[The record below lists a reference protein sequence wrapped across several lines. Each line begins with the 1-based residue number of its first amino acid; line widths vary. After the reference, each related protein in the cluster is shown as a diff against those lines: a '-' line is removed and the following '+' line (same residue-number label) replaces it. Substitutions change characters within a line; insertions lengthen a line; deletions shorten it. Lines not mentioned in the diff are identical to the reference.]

1 MWGKSRDP
9 VAPVPEDPGTD
20 RAVTPEDPS
29 GTDHRVSASTREAP
43 VATALRP
50 RHRDA
55 RATPNLGARP
65 TVHTMESDAELLVA
79 LRAGDER
86 AFVTLVNRYQGSL
99 LRVARTFVPSDAVAE
114 EVVQDTWMGVVRG
127 IDRFEGRSSF
137 KTWLF
142 RILVNRART
151 SGVREHRHLPVDP
164 TEPAVSPDRFDRSG
178 AWAEPIIPWE
188 SDVDD
193 RLLAESWGPVLR
205 SAVDTLPGLQREVV
219 LLRDIEGLP
228 AGNVCAV
235 LDISEG
241 NQRVLLHRGRTRLR
255 TVLAGELQARGKL

>member
-1 MWGKSRDP
+1 
-9 VAPVPEDPGTD
+9 
-20 RAVTPEDPS
+20 
-29 GTDHRVSASTREAP
+29 
-43 VATALRP
+43 
-50 RHRDA
+50 
-55 RATPNLGARP
+55 
-65 TVHTMESDAELLVA
+65 MESDADLLVA
-79 LRAGDER
+79 LRNGDEQ

-151 SGVREHRHLPVDP
+151 SGVREHRHLPLDP
-164 TEPAVSPDRFDRSG
+164 TEPVVPR
-178 AWAEPIIPWE
+178 E

-193 RLLAESWGPVLR
+193 RLLAESWAPALR
-205 SAVDTLPGLQREVV
+205 SAVDNLPGLQREVV
-219 LLRDIEGLP
+219 LLRDFEGLG
-228 AGNVCAV
+228 AENVCAM

-241 NQRVLLHRGRTRLR
+241 NQRVLLHRGRSKLR
-255 TVLAGELQARGKL
+255 TVLADELQARGTS